1 MNTFCMLIKLG
12 IISICR
18 IGMYLGQGRLKFS
31 CLINLSLY
39 VIIKNPSQ
47 SPIYTSISLMI
58 R

>member
-18 IGMYLGQGRLKFS
+18 FGMYLGQGRLKLS

-39 VIIKNPSQ
+39 VIPNQ
-47 SPIYTSISLMI
+47 
-58 R
+58 